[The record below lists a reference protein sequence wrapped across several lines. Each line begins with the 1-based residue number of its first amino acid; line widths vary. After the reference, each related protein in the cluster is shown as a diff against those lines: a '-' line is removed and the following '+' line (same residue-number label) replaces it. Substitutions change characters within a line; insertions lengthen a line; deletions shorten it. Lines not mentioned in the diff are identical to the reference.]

1 MERDEIEDS
10 IIIMEKVLKALKEQR
25 EQLQHYSEDIAES
38 MILLKSNYGKQLLA
52 TLTQDNYCEMI
63 ELEVEISE
71 MEKKIKDVKRIR
83 REMTDGAKI

>member
-10 IIIMEKVLKALKEQR
+10 IIIMEKVLEALKEQR

-63 ELEVEISE
+63 ELEVEIAE
-71 MEKKIKDVKRIR
+71 MEKKIQDVRRIR
-83 REMTDGAKI
+83 RGMIDGTKI